1 MKKGFLYSLLTA
13 LLFVTLEP
21 VSKLIAGDISPFAI
35 TFWRF
40 AIGSL
45 ILLPFAASKIKKGGL
60 KLTKKDLITCTLLG
74 ILFICISM
82 VALQVAVKESANPS
96 LIAIIFSSNSVFTL
110 LFAVLLCKEKITKNK
125 FLALI
130 FCVTGLLFCVSLKGG
145 AELFSV
151 ALSLFASLSFS
162 LYTALSQKF
171 MTRLGG
177 AVQACFVF
185 LLGSGVLFLVLLC
198 TGADLIPTFNV
209 KSISILC
216 YLGLLV
222 TGVGYYAYFK
232 AIERG
237 GAIMGSL
244 AFFIKPVLTP
254 FVALIVNGTPLKWN
268 VFAAVF
274 FVMIGSLFAILEKR
288 NNSVKKE
295 ETNEKLS

>member
-1 MKKGFLYSLLTA
+1 MMKKGFLYSLLTA

-45 ILLPFAASKIKKGGL
+45 ILLPFAVGKIKKGAL
-60 KLTKKDLITCTLLG
+60 KVSGKDLLTCTLLG

-82 VALQVAVKESANPS
+82 VSLQVAVKESANPS
-96 LIAIIFSSNSVFTL
+96 LIAIIFSSNSVFSL
-110 LFAVLLCKEKITKNK
+110 IFAIFFSKEKITKNK
-125 FLALI
+125 FLALV
-130 FCVTGLLFCVSLKGG
+130 FCVTGLLFCVSLKGDAG
-145 AELFSV
+145 IFSV
-151 ALSLFASLSFS
+151 LLSLFASLSFS

-177 AVQACFVF
+177 AEQTCLVF
-185 LLGSGVLFLVLLC
+185 LLGSGVLFIVLLF
-198 TGADLIPTFNV
+198 TGADLVPTFDAGNV
-209 KSISILC
+209 STLA

-232 AIERG
+232 AIEKG

-254 FVALIVNGTPLKWN
+254 FVALIINKTPLSWN
-268 VFAAVF
+268 VFAAVL

-288 NNSVKKE
+288 TAAK
-295 ETNEKLS
+295 

>member
-45 ILLPFAASKIKKGGL
+45 ILLPFAIGKMKKGSL
-60 KLTKKDLITCTLLG
+60 KFSKKDLLTCTLLG
-74 ILFICISM
+74 ILFICVSM
-82 VALQVAVKESANPS
+82 VSLQVAVKESANPS

-110 LFAVLLCKEKITKNK
+110 LFAVLFSKEKITRNK
-125 FLALI
+125 LFALV

-151 ALSLFASLSFS
+151 LLSLFASLSFS

-177 AVQACFVF
+177 AVQTCFVF
-185 LLGSGVLFLVLLC
+185 LLGSAALLLVLIF
-198 TGADLIPTFNV
+198 TGADIIPTFDGTN
-209 KSISILC
+209 ISILC

-232 AIERG
+232 AIEKG

-254 FVALIVNGTPLKWN
+254 FVALFVNGTPLTWN
-268 VFAAVF
+268 VFAAVL
-274 FVMIGSLFAILEKR
+274 FVMIGSIFAILEKR
-288 NNSVKKE
+288 AAKK
-295 ETNEKLS
+295 

>member
-45 ILLPFAASKIKKGGL
+45 ILLPFALSKIKKEAL
-60 KLTKKDLITCTLLG
+60 KITGKDLITCSLLG

-82 VALQVAVKESANPS
+82 VSLQIAVKESANPS

-110 LFAVLLCKEKITKNK
+110 LFAVLFSKEKITKNK
-125 FLALI
+125 LLALA

-145 AELFSV
+145 AELFSIL
-151 ALSLFASLSFS
+151 LSLFASLSFS

-177 AVQACFVF
+177 AVQTCFVF
-185 LLGSGVLFLVLLC
+185 LLGSGALLLVLLC
-198 TGADLIPTFNV
+198 TGADLIPTFTVKNV
-209 KSISILC
+209 SILC

-222 TGVGYYAYFK
+222 TGVGYYSFFK
-232 AIERG
+232 AIEKG

-254 FVALIVNGTPLKWN
+254 FVALVINETPLTWN

-274 FVMIGSLFAILEKR
+274 FVMIGSYFAIREKSR
-288 NNSVKKE
+288 K
-295 ETNEKLS
+295 

>member
-1 MKKGFLYSLLTA
+1 MKKGFLYSVLTA

-45 ILLPFAASKIKKGGL
+45 ILLPFAMGKMKKGNL
-60 KLTKKDLITCTLLG
+60 KLTKKDLLTCTLLG
-74 ILFICISM
+74 ILFICVSM
-82 VALQVAVKESANPS
+82 VSLQIAVKESANPS

-110 LFAVLLCKEKITKNK
+110 LFAVLFSKEKITRNK
-125 FLALI
+125 LLALV

-145 AELFSV
+145 AEFFSV

-177 AVQACFVF
+177 AVQTCLVF
-185 LLGSGVLFLVLLC
+185 LLGSGVLLIALLC
-198 TGADLIPTFNV
+198 TGADLIPSFDLENV
-209 KSISILC
+209 SILA
-216 YLGLLV
+216 YLGLFV
-222 TGVGYYAYFK
+222 TGIGYYAYFK
-232 AIERG
+232 AIEKG

-254 FVALIVNGTPLKWN
+254 FVALVINGTPLAPK

-274 FVMIGSLFAILEKR
+274 FVMIGSLFAILEKTKG
-288 NNSVKKE
+288 KK
-295 ETNEKLS
+295 S

>member
-1 MKKGFLYSLLTA
+1 MNKGFLYSLLTA

-45 ILLPFAASKIKKGGL
+45 ILLPFAIGKIKKGAL
-60 KLTKKDLITCTLLG
+60 KVSGKDLLTCTLLG

-82 VALQVAVKESANPS
+82 VSLQVAVKESANPS

-110 LFAVLLCKEKITKNK
+110 LFAVLFSKEKITRNK
-125 FLALI
+125 LLALV

-151 ALSLFASLSFS
+151 ILSLFASLSFS

-177 AVQACFVF
+177 AAQTCLVF
-185 LLGSGVLFLVLLC
+185 LLGSGVLLLVLLC
-198 TGADLIPTFNV
+198 TGADIIPAFNV
-209 KSISILC
+209 KSISILA

-232 AIERG
+232 AIEKG

-254 FVALIVNGTPLKWN
+254 FVALVVNGTPLSWN

-274 FVMIGSLFAILEKR
+274 FVMIGSLFAIVEK
-288 NNSVKKE
+288 NKKSG
-295 ETNEKLS
+295 KKS

>member
-21 VSKLIAGDISPFAI
+21 VSKLIAGEISPFAI

-45 ILLPFAASKIKKGGL
+45 ILLPFAIGKIKKGGL
-60 KLTKKDLITCTLLG
+60 KITKKDLLTCTLLG

-82 VALQVAVKESANPS
+82 VSLQIAVKESANPS

-110 LFAVLLCKEKITKNK
+110 LFAVFFSKEKITRNK
-125 FLALI
+125 LCALV
-130 FCVTGLLFCVSLKGG
+130 FCVTGLMFCVSLKAG

-151 ALSLFASLSFS
+151 LLSLFASLSFS

-177 AVQACFVF
+177 AVQTCFVF
-185 LLGSGVLFLVLLC
+185 LLGSAVLLLVLLF
-198 TGADLIPTFNV
+198 TGADVIPTFDLKN
-209 KSISILC
+209 ISILC

-222 TGVGYYAYFK
+222 TGVGYYAYFR
-232 AIERG
+232 AIEKG

-254 FVALIVNGTPLKWN
+254 FVTLIINGTALKWN
-268 VFAAVF
+268 VFAAVL
-274 FVMIGSLFAILEKR
+274 FVMVGSFFAILEK
-288 NNSVKKE
+288 NKAKK
-295 ETNEKLS
+295 

>member
-1 MKKGFLYSLLTA
+1 MKKGFLYSVLTA

-45 ILLPFAASKIKKGGL
+45 ILFPFAIGKMKKGSL
-60 KLTKKDLITCTLLG
+60 KITKKDLLTCTLLG
-74 ILFICISM
+74 ILFICVSM
-82 VALQVAVKESANPS
+82 VSLQVAVKESANPS

-110 LFAVLLCKEKITKNK
+110 LFAVLFSKERITRNK
-125 FLALI
+125 LLALV

-151 ALSLFASLSFS
+151 LLSLFASLSFS

-177 AVQACFVF
+177 AVQACLVF
-185 LLGSGVLFLVLLC
+185 LLGSGVLLAVLLC
-198 TGADLIPTFNV
+198 TGADLIPTFNPE
-209 KSISILC
+209 SISILA

-232 AIERG
+232 AIEKG

-254 FVALIVNGTPLKWN
+254 FVALIVNGAPLSWN
-268 VFAAVF
+268 VFAAVL
-274 FVMIGSLFAILEKR
+274 FVMIGSLFAILEK
-288 NNSVKKE
+288 NHNSSK
-295 ETNEKLS
+295 T

>member
-13 LLFVTLEP
+13 ILFVTLEP
-21 VSKLIAGDISPFAI
+21 VSHLIAGEVSPFAI

-40 AIGSL
+40 IIGSL
-45 ILLPFAASKIKKGGL
+45 ILLPFAVWKIKKD
-60 KLTKKDLITCTLLG
+60 KLRITKKDLLTCTLLG
-74 ILFICISM
+74 ILFIGISM
-82 VALQVAVKESANPS
+82 ISLQVAVKESPNPS

-110 LFAVLLCKEKITKNK
+110 LFAVLFSKEKITKNK
-125 FLALI
+125 MLALC
-130 FCVTGLLFCVSLKGG
+130 FCVTGLLFCVSVKDG
-145 AELFSV
+145 AGLSSV
-151 ALSLFASLSFS
+151 LLSLFASLSFS

-171 MTRLGG
+171 MTRLGS
-177 AVQACFVF
+177 AVQTCFVF
-185 LLGSGVLFLVLLC
+185 ILGSAVLLLALIC
-198 TGADLIPTFNV
+198 TGQDIIPTFRAE
-209 KSISILC
+209 SISILC

-254 FVALIVNGTPLKWN
+254 FVALIVNGIPLNWQ

-274 FVMIGSLFAILEKR
+274 FVMIGSYFAILEKKA
-288 NNSVKKE
+288 VKK
-295 ETNEKLS
+295 

>member
-1 MKKGFLYSLLTA
+1 MKKGFFYSLLTA

-21 VSKLIAGDISPFAI
+21 VSKLIAGEISPYAI

-45 ILLPFAASKIKKGGL
+45 ILLPFAVSKIKKGGL
-60 KLTKKDLITCTLLG
+60 KLTKKDLLTCTLLG
-74 ILFICISM
+74 ILFICVSM
-82 VALQVAVKESANPS
+82 VSLQVAVKESANPS

-110 LFAVLLCKEKITKNK
+110 LFAVLFSKEKITRNK
-125 FLALI
+125 LLALV

-171 MTRLGG
+171 MTRLGS
-177 AVQACFVF
+177 AVQTCFVF
-185 LLGSGVLFLVLLC
+185 LLGSGVLFLILLV
-198 TGADLIPTFNV
+198 TGADVIPSFGV

-216 YLGLLV
+216 YLGLFV

-232 AIERG
+232 AIEKG

-254 FVALIVNGTPLKWN
+254 FVALIVNGTALKWN
-268 VFAAVF
+268 VFTAVF
-274 FVMIGSLFAILEKR
+274 FVMIGSLFAILER
-288 NNSVKKE
+288 RKK
-295 ETNEKLS
+295 